1 MHIYRLY
8 VYKMPKKDCVRTKF
22 YLSMS
27 LFGRKCRVNI
37 LMWYIIFSGWFF
49 AVELIARQ
57 FAKKK
62 KQKTI
67 EWLKGKTCMAFFVW
81 LRFIYIKFWFVR
93 ILKATTLTADGF
105 GLFFLSLTYAK
116 YIEIRVLHL
125 IMWYTSIGSIE
136 QLTVHFVE
144 WNASKFMCSNANDC
158 FMHAKKWHC
167 HSEKSIFNAFY
178 MRKKVCNYCVP
189 FHFADSLKKVQT
201 YELYGCTLRCFVSNT
216 SIEFCRCM

>member
-62 KQKTI
+62 QKTV

-116 YIEIRVLHL
+116 YIEISGASSYYV
-125 IMWYTSIGSIE
+125 IYIDWIYW
-136 QLTVHFVE
+136 TVDRPLCGM
-144 WNASKFMCSNANDC
+144 K
-158 FMHAKKWHC
+158 
-167 HSEKSIFNAFY
+167 
-178 MRKKVCNYCVP
+178 CVKI
-189 FHFADSLKKVQT
+189 HV
-201 YELYGCTLRCFVSNT
+201 
-216 SIEFCRCM
+216 